1 MNLWLIWCLGGCS
14 YLLFFSLL
22 IFVLLKKK
30 NFPVKKALLKDTE
43 LFIAFLF
50 FYVFSILHFCTPKTI
65 TSSRNSI
72 WDHLIKSLFLE
83 YWSVILQLYRICT
96 CLFKSVGGLRL
107 ESTNAKLRCIL
118 NGKLKGMPLYIKIE
132 MHLLFIFFSLVYVCR
147 INLCIS
153 RLGWNIEVNVKWD
166 LRILKLTNENAFF
179 LPLASIRKM
188 YLKV

>member
-1 MNLWLIWCLGGCS
+1 M
-14 YLLFFSLL
+14 
-22 IFVLLKKK
+22 
-30 NFPVKKALLKDTE
+30 
-43 LFIAFLF
+43 
-50 FYVFSILHFCTPKTI
+50 FSILHFCTPKTV
-65 TSSRNSI
+65 TSSHNSI

-118 NGKLKGMPLYIKIE
+118 NGKLKGMPLHIE
-132 MHLLFIFFSLVYVCR
+132 MHLFIIIIFFFSLVYVRR
-147 INLCIS
+147 INLCIY
-153 RLGWNIEVNVKWD
+153 RLGWNIEVNVEWD

-179 LPLASIRKM
+179 LPLASIRKT